1 MIAHLGRKIFQYNFN
16 YSNIKITNSIKK
28 LQINTVSKLV
38 EKGAFVNSPDD
49 EGDTPLMKAIKHGH
63 TETVELMLKRFAE
76 VDAKNKVNFYFIFF
90 NV

>member
-1 MIAHLGRKIFQYNFN
+1 M
-16 YSNIKITNSIKK
+16 
-28 LQINTVSKLV
+28 V

-63 TETVELMLKRFAE
+63 TETVKLMLKRFAE

>member
-1 MIAHLGRKIFQYNFN
+1 MIAHLGRKFFQYNFS
-16 YSNIKITNSIKK
+16 YSGANSLKK
-28 LQINTVSKLV
+28 LQISTVSKLV

-63 TETVELMLKRFAE
+63 TETVKLMLKRFAE